1 MVDHPG
7 HHHHFPSLLGLWR
20 LLPTARKRLE
30 WTLGAASLRPKAD
43 QKKPTQGIS
52 CGPCAPLGVFLAGQ
66 AWQGRDS
73 LRSAR
78 VQNGRG
84 VLASWRPANGEGH
97 GASRIL
103 PDQKVS
109 VPVLF
114 FPKPKIFSHPI
125 NSDINKP

>member
-1 MVDHPG
+1 MV
-7 HHHHFPSLLGLWR
+7 
-20 LLPTARKRLE
+20 E
-30 WTLGAASLRPKAD
+30 
-43 QKKPTQGIS
+43 
-52 CGPCAPLGVFLAGQ
+52 
-66 AWQGRDS
+66 
-73 LRSAR
+73 
-78 VQNGRG
+78 
-84 VLASWRPANGEGH
+84 ASWRPGGLQMGRGH